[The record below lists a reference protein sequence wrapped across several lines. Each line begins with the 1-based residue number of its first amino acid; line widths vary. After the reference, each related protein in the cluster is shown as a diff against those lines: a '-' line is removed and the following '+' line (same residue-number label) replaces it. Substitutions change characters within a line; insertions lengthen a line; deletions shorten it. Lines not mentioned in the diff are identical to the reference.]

1 VRQFAAAAQSEE
13 TMKSQVKSM
22 TVRLAAVLL
31 FGAVVMTTAAMAQ
44 SDAPPPPPQGQ
55 QGPPPGGRRGG
66 MDPEKRLEHLQKG
79 LKLSDDQTAQV
90 KAVFED
96 GRSKMEALR
105 SNTALAPQDR
115 RTQGEA
121 LRQQEEA
128 KLEAILTPAQKTKYE
143 EMRAKQQERMQEHRG
158 GRGGAG
164 APPPPPA
171 M

>member
-1 VRQFAAAAQSEE
+1 
-13 TMKSQVKSM
+13 MKSQVKSM

-31 FGAVVMTTAAMAQ
+31 FGAGVMTTVAMAQ
-44 SDAPPPPPQGQ
+44 SDAPPPAPQGQ
-55 QGPPPGGRRGG
+55 QGPPPGGWGGRRGG
-66 MDPEKRLEHLQKG
+66 GMNPEQRVERLKKA
-79 LKLSDDQTAQV
+79 LKLSDDQTTQV

-121 LRQQEEA
+121 LRQQEET

-143 EMRAKQQERMQEHRG
+143 EMRAKQQERMEEHRG

-164 APPPPPA
+164 VPPPPPPA
-171 M
+171 DAPAL